1 VTVIARGSRVAIAG
15 FRTPSEPTPIFLTGT
30 RRTRLA
36 GAIHERMEVLSD
48 ALLRFEQEW
57 SVAAMSIEYVSIVP
71 SLPGN
76 HADDLAMTET
86 KVFLGE
92 VFSRVYFT
100 RMFLT
105 DPRLD
110 QMLEDWHIR
119 GDTVSHTP
127 AGLFWHEAGHV
138 LLNTLVLRAEPRSRS
153 SETAARLVIQ
163 RAIGSSTTV
172 AFKVAAAKISRRA
185 EMSAEEC
192 VAEAMADFYL
202 RGHNECNILS
212 RNIVTAL
219 AELWDNRANI

>member
-1 VTVIARGSRVAIAG
+1 VTVIARGSRIAIAS

-36 GAIHERMEVLSD
+36 GAIHERMEVLSS

-57 SVAAMSIEYVSIVP
+57 PVAATSIEYVSIV
-71 SLPGN
+71 STLPGK

-92 VFSRVYFT
+92 VFSRVYLT

-105 DPRLD
+105 DSRLD
-110 QMLEDWHIR
+110 QMLMDWHLR
-119 GDTVSHTP
+119 GDITSHTP
-127 AGLFWHEAGHV
+127 EGLFWHEAGHV

-153 SETAARLVIQ
+153 GDAAARLVIQ

-172 AFKVAAAKISRRA
+172 AFKVAAAKLSRRA
-185 EMSAEEC
+185 EMSPEEC
-192 VAEAMADFYL
+192 VAESVADFYL
-202 RGHNECNILS
+202 RGHNDCNIVS
-212 RNIVTAL
+212 RNIVLAL